1 VVVQELKRFHCK
13 NVRET
18 VGLPLRIHSCKL
30 LLNFQRGPATLAG
43 VAGWLQANTTCIA
56 LLTSDEYARRT
67 EIELAKKKKQ
77 GMVNPTRLAT
87 LDKDKKVQVIIETP
101 KGSRNKYAWDPDQ
114 QIFTL
119 KKVLPEG
126 MAFPHDFG
134 FIPSTEAEDGDPI
147 DVLVLMDQPVFTGC
161 LVKARLIGV
170 IEGKQ
175 TEKGKSERNDRLLAV
190 AESSHTHSDIHSLND
205 LNKELLKELEQFLV
219 NYHANDG
226 AEFKV
231 LARRGPD
238 AATACLKNAR
248 A

>member
-1 VVVQELKRFHCK
+1 
-13 NVRET
+13 
-18 VGLPLRIHSCKL
+18 
-30 LLNFQRGPATLAG
+30 
-43 VAGWLQANTTCIA
+43 
-56 LLTSDEYARRT
+56 
-67 EIELAKKKKQ
+67 LAKKKKH
-77 GMVNPTRLAT
+77 GTLNPTRLAA

-114 QIFTL
+114 QIFVL

-134 FIPSTEAEDGDPI
+134 FIPSTEGEDGDPI

-190 AESSHTHSDIHSLND
+190 AESSHTHSNINSLSD
-205 LNKELLKELEQFLV
+205 LNEQLLKELEKFLV

-226 AEFKV
+226 TEFKV
-231 LARRGPD
+231 LARKGPS
-238 AATACLKNAR
+238 AAITCLEKA
-248 A
+248 AA

>member
-1 VVVQELKRFHCK
+1 
-13 NVRET
+13 
-18 VGLPLRIHSCKL
+18 
-30 LLNFQRGPATLAG
+30 
-43 VAGWLQANTTCIA
+43 
-56 LLTSDEYARRT
+56 
-67 EIELAKKKKQ
+67 LAKKKKQ
-77 GMVNPTRLAT
+77 GMVNPTRLASF
-87 LDKDKKVQVIIETP
+87 DKEKKVQVVIETP
-101 KGSRNKYAWDPDQ
+101 KGSRNKYAWDREQ
-114 QIFTL
+114 QIFAL

-134 FIPSTEAEDGDPI
+134 FIPSTEGDDGDPI

-190 AESSHTHSDIHSLND
+190 AESSHTHSNINSIND
-205 LNKELLKELEQFLV
+205 LNKDLLKELEKFLV
-219 NYHANDG
+219 NYHLNDG

-231 LARRGPD
+231 LARKGPS
-238 AATACLKNAR
+238 AAVTCLEKAI

>member
-1 VVVQELKRFHCK
+1 M
-13 NVRET
+13 T
-18 VGLPLRIHSCKL
+18 
-30 LLNFQRGPATLAG
+30 
-43 VAGWLQANTTCIA
+43 
-56 LLTSDEYARRT
+56 
-67 EIELAKKKKQ
+67 KKKKQ
-77 GMVNPTRLAT
+77 GIVNPTRLAS
-87 LDKDKKVQVIIETP
+87 LDKEKKVQIIIETP
-101 KGSRNKYAWDPDQ
+101 KGSRNKYAWDPEQ
-114 QIFTL
+114 QIFAL

-134 FIPSTEAEDGDPI
+134 FIPSTEGDDGDPI

-190 AESSHTHSDIHSLND
+190 AESSHTHSDVNSIND
-205 LNKELLKELEQFLV
+205 LNKELLKELEHFLV

-231 LARRGPD
+231 LGRRGPG
-238 AATACLKNAR
+238 AATTSLKNAR